1 MKGATRL
8 QGSGSSMPKDFNPRS
23 REGSDQTIASM
34 IAQRP
39 ISIHAP
45 VKGATTRCPF
55 FPLTHQISIH
65 APVKGATPNLVMD
78 SLHSPISIHAPVKGA
93 TKPNRIYISGSLISI
108 HAPVKGATA
117 RSCTVLGKNHLSRKE
132 NSSRISNFCL
142 IFVCFL
148 RERPAFL

>member
-1 MKGATRL
+1 MEILSK
-8 QGSGSSMPKDFNPRS
+8 
-23 REGSDQTIASM
+23 
-34 IAQRP
+34 

-45 VKGATTRCPF
+45 VKGATW
-55 FPLTHQISIH
+55 LVNYIEDNQLISIH
-65 APVKGATPNLVMD
+65 APVKGATVGILKAVA
-78 SLHSPISIHAPVKGA
+78 STHISIHAPVKGA
-93 TKPNRIYISGSLISI
+93 TQGRRSSREVNMISI